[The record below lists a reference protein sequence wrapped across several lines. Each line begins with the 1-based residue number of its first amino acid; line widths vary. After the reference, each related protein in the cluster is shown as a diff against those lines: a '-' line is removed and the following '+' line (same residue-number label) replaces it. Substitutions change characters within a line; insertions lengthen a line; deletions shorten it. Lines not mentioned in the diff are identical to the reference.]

1 MFQLDRILP
10 LKDWHGNVLV
20 VMEMNYSCDRKII
33 IEEIRTIGITK
44 VEVVMKTRSIIVQ
57 NITCILEQM
66 LESYLVGT
74 KKTLLDHSHTHC
86 VDSSLL
92 EVKDRK
98 SVV

>member
-10 LKDWHGNVLV
+10 LKDGHGHVIV
-20 VMEMNYSCDRKII
+20 VMEMKYSCDRKII

-66 LESYLVGT
+66 L
-74 KKTLLDHSHTHC
+74 
-86 VDSSLL
+86 
-92 EVKDRK
+92 
-98 SVV
+98 